1 MNYYL
6 KDFTVTCNGE
16 DLEQLTVWSNPS
28 ARMSGVTGRPRHG
41 VWLRAEKKRI
51 KSDPFPREAK
61 IVKHPT
67 AKMVSLWV
75 DERSPES
82 IRGMYERINGQV
94 G

>member
-16 DLEQLTVWSNPS
+16 DLEQLTIWGNPTG
-28 ARMSGVTGRPRHG
+28 RMSGIRGRPRYG
-41 VWLRAEKKRI
+41 KWLQAEKKRI

-61 IVKHPT
+61 IVKHPE
-67 AKMVSLWV
+67 AQLVSLWV

-82 IRGMYERINGQV
+82 IRGMYERIYGQIC
-94 G
+94 